1 MQQICRR
8 DKDGDRASKRGPLG
22 VVPVTNQMWSPI
34 AVVGAGALGC
44 YFGAVLARAG
54 ACVTLIGR
62 RVHVEAINRKGLGF
76 ESRGRHE
83 FIPVAAT
90 ERIAAVSDARLIL
103 FCVKSNDTDDVA
115 AQMAQYLAPDAVV
128 LSLQN
133 GVDNVE
139 RIRLHLKQQVVPA
152 LVYAAAE
159 MAAPGC
165 VRHTGG
171 GNLIIGRLRGATPQ
185 AATRERPLDGLAA
198 FLNEGGIPV
207 TVSDRIEVELWS
219 KLVMNCAYNA
229 ISALCGA
236 RYGTMVA
243 HPEVRAVMAEAVA
256 EVSAVAAA
264 KGIRM
269 PDDIVEAAIRLAD
282 GMPVTLSSTAQ
293 DIRRGRRTEIDYL
306 NGYVAR
312 EGKALGIATPV
323 NRTLNALVKLL
334 EQGKAEPAAPDAAE
348 P

>member
-1 MQQICRR
+1 M
-8 DKDGDRASKRGPLG
+8 K
-22 VVPVTNQMWSPI
+22 NQTWSPV

-44 YFGAVLARAG
+44 YFGGVLARAG
-54 ACVTLIGR
+54 ARVTLIGR
-62 RVHVEAINRKGLGF
+62 RAHVEAINRDGLGF
-76 ESRGRHE
+76 ESRGRQQ

-90 ERIAAVSDARLIL
+90 ERIAGVADARLIL
-103 FCVKSNDTDDVA
+103 FCVKSNDTDDAA

-139 RIRLHLKQQVVPA
+139 RIRLHLAQQVVPA

-171 GNLIIGRLRGATPQ
+171 GSLIIGALRGAAPP
-185 AATRERPLDGLAA
+185 AAAAGERPLEALAA
-198 FLNEGGIPV
+198 FLEECGIPV
-207 TVSDRIEVELWS
+207 TVSDRIEVDLWS

-236 RYGTMVA
+236 RYGAMVA
-243 HPEVRAVMAEAVA
+243 LPEVRAVMCEAVA

-264 KGIRM
+264 KGIRL
-269 PDDIVEAAIRLAD
+269 PDDIVDAAIRLAD
-282 GMPVTLSSTAQ
+282 GMPVTVSSTAQ
-293 DIRRGRRTEIDYL
+293 DIRRGKRTEIDYL

-312 EGKALGIATPV
+312 EGKTLGIATPV
-323 NRTLNALVKLL
+323 NRALNALVKLL
-334 EQGKAEPAAPDAAE
+334 EQTRAEPAEQTRAE

>member
-1 MQQICRR
+1 M
-8 DKDGDRASKRGPLG
+8 KNEMWT
-22 VVPVTNQMWSPI
+22 PV

-44 YFGAVLARAG
+44 YFGGMLARTG
-54 ACVTLIGR
+54 AAVKLIGR
-62 RVHVEAINRKGLGF
+62 RVHVEAIMRDGLGF
-76 ESRGRHE
+76 ESHGRQQ

-90 ERIAAVSDARLIL
+90 ERIAGVAGARLVL
-103 FCVKSNDTDDVA
+103 FSVKSNDTDGA
-115 AQMAQYLAPDAVV
+115 AREIAQYLAPEAVV

-133 GVDNVE
+133 GVDNVA

-159 MAAPGC
+159 MSAPGR

-171 GNLIIGRLRGATPQ
+171 GNLIIGRLRDGHPDD
-185 AATRERPLDGLAA
+185 AACERPLDELAA
-198 FLNEGGIPV
+198 FLTEAGIPV
-207 TVSDRIEVELWS
+207 AISDRIEIELWS

-236 RYGTMVA
+236 RYGAMVA
-243 HPEVRAVMAEAVA
+243 QPEVRAVMSDAVN
-256 EVSAVAAA
+256 EVAAVAAA
-264 KGIRM
+264 KGIRL
-269 PDDIVEAAIRLAD
+269 PDNIVAAAIRLAD
-282 GMPVTLSSTAQ
+282 GMPVTMSSTAQ
-293 DIRRGRRTEIDYL
+293 DIRRGKRTEIDYL

-312 EGKALGIATPV
+312 EGEALGIPTPV

-334 EQGKAEPAAPDAAE
+334 EQADPAAQE

>member
-1 MQQICRR
+1 MKAPMRN
-8 DKDGDRASKRGPLG
+8 D
-22 VVPVTNQMWSPI
+22 TWSPV

-44 YFGAVLARAG
+44 YFGGVLARAG
-54 ACVTLIGR
+54 AAVTLIGR
-62 RVHVEAINRKGLGF
+62 HAHVEAINRNGLGF
-76 ESRGRHE
+76 ESRGRQD

-90 ERIAAVSDARLIL
+90 ERIAAVAGARLVL
-103 FCVKSNDTDDVA
+103 FCVKSNDTDETA
-115 AQMAQYLAPDAVV
+115 GEITQYLAPEAVV

-133 GVDNVE
+133 GVDNIE

-159 MAAPGC
+159 MTAAGC

-171 GNLIIGRLRGATPQ
+171 GNLIIGRLRDRLDH
-185 AATRERPLDGLAA
+185 AARERPLAELAA
-198 FLNEGGIPV
+198 FLTEAGIPV
-207 TVSDRIEVELWS
+207 AISDQIEVELWS

-236 RYGTMVA
+236 RYGAMVA
-243 HPEVRAVMAEAVA
+243 HPEIRTIMSDAVNEVA
-256 EVSAVAAA
+256 AVAAA
-264 KGIRM
+264 KGIRL
-269 PDDIVEAAIRLAD
+269 PDDIVAAAMRLAD
-282 GMPVTLSSTAQ
+282 GMPVTMSSTAQ

-312 EGKALGIATPV
+312 EGKALGIPTPV

-334 EQGKAEPAAPDAAE
+334 EQGNAGAPPDTGTD